1 MNTAVGLMQFEEVG
15 LNKSV
20 MVGNTFLITAGDELS
35 ITVGE
40 AKLLMKKDG
49 TIELTG
55 TKIKVAAS
63 PGPTDIF
70 GTNVNLNPPPKL

>member
-70 GTNVNLNPPPKL
+70 GTNVNLNPPLKS